1 MLFDRKMKVFKK
13 PNKDAERQL
22 KEDLEKEGGLE
33 KNDLLAM
40 ILSAGLTI
48 FLPIALMLA
57 ALGFIAFLLFT
68 R

>member
-68 R
+68 